1 MVTRR
6 GFLKTTGVAAV
17 GATVGESLGSV
28 AVAQNA
34 AQVQRTNS
42 LCMPEVSFGSHN
54 ISRLIAG
61 GNQQS
66 GASHQSV
73 LMTQHMLEY
82 YTVDQTLAFL
92 RSCIAQGINTWQANY
107 NEKTR
112 DVLLKLREGGE
123 DINVICLSSPQFAA
137 RGNGWAKMLE
147 LDPIGV
153 YLFGWTADQLY
164 REGKLDTARDFMS
177 KIRDTG
183 LQVGLG
189 AHRPEVIEYAEE
201 KGWDIDFYMTALY
214 RWGRSREEILEIL
227 PEVPHDDGYGGME
240 LYLPSELPRMC
251 DTISKV
257 TKPCLVFKL
266 LAGGRTCKTPQQVS
280 DVFEYVLGRI
290 KPTDA
295 VIVGMY
301 PRFTDEIK
309 VNADL
314 ARKYG

>member
-6 GFLKTTGVAAV
+6 GFLKTTVGTTV
-17 GATVGESLGSV
+17 GASLGRV

-34 AQVQRTNS
+34 APGEGAES
-42 LCMPEVSFGSHN
+42 LRMPKVPFGPHT

-61 GNQQS
+61 GNQQA

-73 LMTQHMLEY
+73 LMTQHMLDY
-82 YTVDQTLAFL
+82 FTVDQTVAFL

-112 DVLLKLREGGE
+112 DAVLRIREGGE
-123 DINVICLSSPQFAA
+123 EINLISLASPHFDENAL
-137 RGNGWAKMLE
+137 AKTLE
-147 LDPIGV
+147 LNPIGI
-153 YLFGWTADQLY
+153 YLFGWTSDQLY
-164 REGKLDTARDFMS
+164 HAGKLDTARDFLK

-183 LQVGLG
+183 VQVGFG

-201 KGWDIDFYMTALY
+201 KGWDIDFYMTSLY

-251 DTISKV
+251 DTIRKV
-257 TKPCLVFKL
+257 TKPCLAFKL
-266 LAGGRTCKTPQQVS
+266 MAGGRTCKTPQQVS

-295 VIVGMY
+295 VLVGMY
-301 PRFTDEIK
+301 PRFSDEIK
-309 VNADL
+309 ANADF
-314 ARKYG
+314 ARKFA